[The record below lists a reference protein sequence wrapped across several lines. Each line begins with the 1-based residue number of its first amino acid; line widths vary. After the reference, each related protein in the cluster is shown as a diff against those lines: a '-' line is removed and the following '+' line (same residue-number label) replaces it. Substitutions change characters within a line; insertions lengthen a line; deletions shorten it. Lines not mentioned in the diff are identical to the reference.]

1 VREYEI
7 GSEAWMRE
15 RIERGLDPGEEDRP
29 EDPRLRRLEV
39 ELAPNGQRR
48 DGYSPW
54 SASNV
59 DKPGLGVQLR

>member
-15 RIERGLDPGEEDRP
+15 RIERGLDPGDSDRP

-54 SASNV
+54 STSNV
-59 DKPGLGVQLR
+59 DRPGLGAQLR

>member
-15 RIERGLDPGEEDRP
+15 RIERGLDPGEGDRP

-48 DGYSPW
+48 DGDSPW
-54 SASNV
+54 STSNV
-59 DKPGLGVQLR
+59 DELGLGAQLR